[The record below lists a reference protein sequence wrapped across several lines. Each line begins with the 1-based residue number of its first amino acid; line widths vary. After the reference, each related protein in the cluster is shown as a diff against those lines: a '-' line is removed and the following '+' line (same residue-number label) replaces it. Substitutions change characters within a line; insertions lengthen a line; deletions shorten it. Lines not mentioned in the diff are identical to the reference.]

1 MAHGVHHLHPMGPG
15 ILLGIAFFSLAG
27 YIARIALRGS
37 TGSDKHADRQRPL
50 RHPAPVKKSQKRA

>member
-1 MAHGVHHLHPMGPG
+1 MGPG

-37 TGSDKHADRQRPL
+37 TPSDKHADRQRPL
-50 RHPAPVKKSQKRA
+50 RHPAPLKKSEKRA